1 MKGPANPLNSS
12 RREYRGLQYGPLVEA
27 SSRGAFVEWLSNEL
41 LTPPENMSADERR
54 GLALMRQ
61 LLRRL
66 RYENDDVRPTNPS
79 VARRPRTAF
88 STSLPPRLSLAQCS
102 AATSPPASP
111 NPIPPRGRGLDPMR
125 LTPTPP
131 PPTPNRATTAPGV
144 SSSTISLSEA
154 ARLELEA
161 ESQRRSSLPTGRRTS
176 GVEVSES
183 LSSSVKMPLAE
194 ETDEQLAHAT
204 ADDGAGV
211 GGGRPDDLSHLAAIA
226 GAGPHDSITLTIE
239 APARGARAPQAA
251 AAARAEDDGARPEVQ
266 PRPADRL
273 SAV

>member
-1 MKGPANPLNSS
+1 MG
-12 RREYRGLQYGPLVEA
+12 GA
-27 SSRGAFVEWLSNEL
+27 STRCACDS
-41 LTPPENMSADERR
+41 D
-54 GLALMRQ
+54 
-61 LLRRL
+61 
-66 RYENDDVRPTNPS
+66 
-79 VARRPRTAF
+79 
-88 STSLPPRLSLAQCS
+88 
-102 AATSPPASP
+102 
-111 NPIPPRGRGLDPMR
+111 
-125 LTPTPP
+125 
-131 PPTPNRATTAPGV
+131 TAPTDAEQGDDG
-144 SSSTISLSEA
+144 SGRRSSTISLSEA

-239 APARGARAPQAA
+239 APAPPSPIKGGGGGAGRKMT
-251 AAARAEDDGARPEVQ
+251 ELD
-266 PRPADRL
+266 PRFNPDL
-273 SAV
+273 PTESAV